1 MRVSSCKHHNAAHTE
16 AGGGPLG
23 QQHTV
28 GHSTRFYTTL
38 HDHIHGR
45 SAMHSTDATRYTRRY
60 FRSAL
65 TMTAAVGAVLSCSD
79 FIPPDESGTFYGP
92 VAALGAGTARSYVT
106 LDRSGNPTD
115 LGVALT
121 EAGLT
126 GLPAASTEYVVAL
139 PREASAT
146 VYKHATINWQ
156 PAGHG
161 PGSAYALPHFD
172 MHVYMITE
180 AERQGIALGDAE
192 LAAKMVRQPAAEFVP
207 AGYVP
212 GPARVGMGMHW
223 TDPSAPEQN
232 GQPFT
237 HTFFYGSYDGAFML
251 MEPMVTKTLLETK
264 PAAVVTPLKLPAQ
277 YAARGYQATS
287 YTVAWDAG
295 AKEYRVALSG
305 LVMR

>member
-1 MRVSSCKHHNAAHTE
+1 MRLRSTV
-16 AGGGPLG
+16 AGSRKYLA
-23 QQHTV
+23 TV
-28 GHSTRFYTTL
+28 
-38 HDHIHGR
+38 
-45 SAMHSTDATRYTRRY
+45 
-60 FRSAL
+60 L
-65 TMTAAVGAVLSCSD
+65 TMTAAAGALLYCSD
-79 FIPPDESGTFYGP
+79 STSPDKSGTFFGP
-92 VAALGAGTARSYVT
+92 VTAMASGSARSYVT

-115 LGVALT
+115 LGVALS
-121 EAGLT
+121 EAALT

-146 VYKHATINWQ
+146 VYKHTTINWQ

-180 AERQGIALGDAE
+180 AERQGIALGDE
-192 LAAKMVRQPAAEFVP
+192 QLAAKMVRQPAAEFVP

-223 TDPSAPEQN
+223 TDPSAPEHH

-251 MEPMVTKTLLETK
+251 NEPMVTKTFLETK

-277 YAARGYQATS
+277 YSARGYQATS
-287 YTVAWDAG
+287 YTVDYDAS
-295 AKEYRVALSG
+295 AKEYRIALSG
-305 LVMR
+305 FVSR